1 VTEEATDLVYGVHA
15 VAGLLDRSPGRV
27 RVLWLSGT
35 KGQLGALFERARAA
49 GVRVEVVDRRA
60 LDRRV
65 GGVHQGAVAQCYGVE
80 MADED
85 ELHARLAQLARPGLV
100 LALDGVQDPRNLGAC
115 LRSAEAAGVDAVLL
129 PKRRSAPV
137 TAVARKA
144 AAGAAESLFLVE
156 VTNLARALDR
166 LKEAQFRIVGA
177 AGDVARG
184 WTDVD
189 WRVPTVLVVGGEEN
203 GLRALTRAKCDAL
216 VSIPM
221 AGAVASLNVSV
232 ATGVLLFEGV
242 RQRAIA
248 LAGIGT

>member
-1 VTEEATDLVYGVHA
+1 
-15 VAGLLDRSPGRV
+15 
-27 RVLWLSGT
+27 
-35 KGQLGALFERARAA
+35 
-49 GVRVEVVDRRA
+49 
-60 LDRRV
+60 
-65 GGVHQGAVAQCYGVE
+65 

-85 ELHARLAQLARPGLV
+85 ELHARLAKLARPGLV

-144 AAGAAESLFLVE
+144 AAGAAESSFLVE

-177 AGDVARG
+177 ADDAARPWSEED
-184 WTDVD
+184 WTG
-189 WRVPTVLVVGGEEN
+189 PTVLVVGGEEN

-221 AGAVASLNVSV
+221 AGAVTSLNVSV
-232 ATGVLLFEGV
+232 ATGVLLFEAV

-248 LAGIGT
+248 RQATPH